1 MKSERHCKKEKLFNN
16 IAYLHIKK
24 THQKTSKSNPK
35 MKKKKRIIHYNEVT
49 FSPDV
54 G

>member
-24 THQKTSKSNPK
+24 PHQKASKSNPK